1 MDILCIFDASSSHFP
16 SISIDPFP
24 QELKLSVEALDLLQH
39 WMEQLLR
46 QTLAKAARLARHGA
60 AGDGNGE
67 GPGEIRAQELR
78 MALELQGFANLG
90 C

>member
-1 MDILCIFDASSSHFP
+1 MQVAEQPGNGFIEELNLSS
-16 SISIDPFP
+16 
-24 QELKLSVEALDLLQH
+24 EALDLLQD

-46 QTLAKAARLARHGA
+46 QTLAKAARLTRH
-60 AGDGNGE
+60 AGPGGNGN
-67 GPGEIRAQELR
+67 GANGNGEIRAQEVR